1 MKHLII
7 TTLALAML
15 LTVAAL
21 AADQQSPAEQAPA
34 ITDSTTASESP
45 AADRIVVTYFHG
57 DRRCATCMKLEAYS
71 QEAIVGEFADDLRAG
86 KIEWRTINF
95 DEDANKHFA
104 KDYGLYSQSLVLSH
118 VVDGEEVAWKNLDQI
133 WKLVGD
139 KDKFLPYVRTATH
152 EFMAP
157 PSKE

>member
-1 MKHLII
+1 MKRII
-7 TTLALAML
+7 LMILALATL
-15 LTVAAL
+15 LAPAAI
-21 AADQQSPAEQAPA
+21 AADEKPPAEQAPA
-34 ITDSTTASESP
+34 VTDSTTPSEAP

-86 KIEWRTINF
+86 KIEWRTVNF

-118 VVDGEEVAWKNLDQI
+118 IVDGEEVAWKNLDQI

-152 EFMAP
+152 EFMKP
-157 PSKE
+157 PSED